1 MLNQHMIR
9 KHIYLTEKQNELL
22 NKEIESS
29 GLKLAELVRRIFDE
43 HFQTKE
49 NKCQNQPSQ

>member
-1 MLNQHMIR
+1 MIR